1 MQLLIIIRRD
11 DPPDTQLFVPL
22 QDSSLSA
29 VRRWA
34 TARARSIPI
43 IAELLEDI
51 TDGAREIL
59 TSCPH
64 RRSRLLGGLVR
75 GFSVLLQAA
84 KRQINTHARQLYCCL
99 HVLHVKQ
106 IQLNY
111 EGKVYL
117 GFLLL
122 LLCWCFDCINLDQH
136 VAELHDTYKQTE
148 KEYSC

>member
-34 TARARSIPI
+34 TARARSILI

-84 KRQINTHARQLYCCL
+84 KKADQYTRKAIILLPTCFACKTNT
-99 HVLHVKQ
+99 
-106 IQLNY
+106 
-111 EGKVYL
+111 
-117 GFLLL
+117 
-122 LLCWCFDCINLDQH
+122 
-136 VAELHDTYKQTE
+136 T
-148 KEYSC
+148 